1 MTLEPQIIARLGS
14 IREHLEKIEDSNR
27 KLIALG
33 EEHLEVERRQ
43 LEAQDT
49 QNLLG
54 WIQLQQ
60 GAGRDPDPSLMDIV
74 RQRLRL

>member
-1 MTLEPQIIARLGS
+1 MTLEPQIIARLDS

>member
-27 KLIALG
+27 KLLALG
-33 EEHLEVERRQ
+33 EERLHVERRQ

-54 WIQLQQ
+54 WMQLQQ
-60 GAGRDPDPSLMDIV
+60 GAGRDPDPSLVDIV

>member
-1 MTLEPQIIARLGS
+1 MALEPQIIARLGS
-14 IREHLEKIEDSNR
+14 IREHLGKLEESNR

-33 EEHLEVERRQ
+33 EERLEVERRQ

-54 WIQLQQ
+54 WMQLQQ
-60 GAGRDPDPSLMDIV
+60 VAGRDPDPSLMDIV